1 MKYKHSHFP
10 TQPIK
15 IFKTN
20 NEYCVELGTYLP
32 IAKRVEELKKAGTD
46 LMAYRQA
53 YAEFANGTQNIDL
66 DNYDNELLNADE
78 IDFLELKKRYFD
90 IMKKQ
95 AKIAQEV
102 KEKQEKEAQEKAF
115 NAEVEKRLKN
125 SQKEPE
131 KS

>member
-1 MKYKHSHFP
+1 MKYERSHFP
-10 TQPIK
+10 NEPVK

-32 IAKRVEELKKAGTD
+32 IAKRVEDLKRAGMD

-66 DNYDNELLNADE
+66 DDYENELLNIDE
-78 IDFLELKKRYFD
+78 IDFMEKKKRYFD

-95 AKIAQEV
+95 AELQA
-102 KEKQEKEAQEKAF
+102 EAETKMQAEAHEREI
-115 NAEVEKRLKN
+115 NQEVEKRLKKASEN
-125 SQKEPE
+125 AE
-131 KS
+131 K

>member
-1 MKYKHSHFP
+1 MKYEHSHFP

-15 IFKTN
+15 IFKTD

-32 IAKRVEELKKAGTD
+32 IAKRVEDLKKAGMD

-53 YAEFANGTQNIDL
+53 YSEFANGTQNIDL
-66 DNYDNELLNADE
+66 DDYENELLNIDE
-78 IDFLELKKRYFD
+78 IDFLEKKKKYFD

-95 AKIAQEV
+95 AEIIAEN
-102 KEKQEKEAQEKAF
+102 EKKQAQLKHEAEI

-125 SQKEPE
+125 ATKTSENG
-131 KS
+131 